1 MPLQSRPMSHA
12 DKVVIIGL
20 DAAPPELVFDRWL
33 DELPTIKWLTGH
45 GLYGELESTIP
56 SITCPAWASMVTGK
70 DPGRLGIYGFRNRT
84 RYDYSEMAF
93 VDSGWVREE
102 TLWDILSRYGRRS
115 ILVGIPPSYPPRAI
129 NGRMVSCFMAGDS
142 PDYTYPREFRTEVE
156 ALTGGYIPDVKDFR
170 SGDRGLILKT
180 VYEMTQRRFRLAKTL
195 LSASG
200 GQDWDLFMMV
210 EMGTDRLQHA
220 FWRYLDE
227 AHPSYCH
234 GTEYGDA
241 ILDYYKYLDR
251 ELGEILTLIGGR
263 ATLLVVSDHGAK
275 RMEGGICVNE
285 WLLANGYLRLLE
297 YPREITSF
305 QDLKVDW
312 RRTVAWAH
320 SGYYGRVF
328 LNVRGREPMGLI
340 PPQDYE
346 RIRRELARGLE
357 DIRNECGQRIN
368 TRAFRPED
376 IYPERRGIAPDL
388 LVYFGDQYY
397 RSIGSVGHK
406 KFWTR
411 ENDNGFDY
419 ANHSQYGIFILYNK
433 DLMNSP
439 VGARHAVP
447 LGRRPAHILDVA
459 PTVLGCMGLE
469 VPVDMKGNIITGANI
484 P

>member
-1 MPLQSRPMSHA
+1 MTFDVNNMGHT

-20 DAAPPELVFDRWL
+20 DSAPPELVFDRWS

-93 VDSGWVREE
+93 VDSSWVREE

-115 ILVGIPPSYPPRAI
+115 ILVGIPPSYPPKAV
-129 NGRMVSCFMAGDS
+129 NGKMVSCFMAGDS

-156 ALTGGYIPDVKDFR
+156 AMTGGYIPDVKDFR
-170 SGDRGLILKT
+170 SGDKGSILRT
-180 VYEMTQRRFRLAKTL
+180 VYEMTQRRFRLAKAL
-195 LSASG
+195 LQR
-200 GQDWDLFMMV
+200 QDWELFMMV

-227 AHPSYCH
+227 AHPSYCP

-251 ELGEILTLIGGR
+251 ELGEILTLIEGR

-297 YPREITSF
+297 YPQEITSF
-305 QDLKVDW
+305 QHLKVDW
-312 RRTVAWAH
+312 RRTVAWSH

-346 RIRRELARGLE
+346 RIRRELAQGLE
-357 DIRNECGQRIN
+357 DIRNEYGQRIN

-376 IYPERRGIAPDL
+376 IYPECRGIAPDL

-411 ENDNGFDY
+411 ENDNGSDD
-419 ANHSQYGIFILYNK
+419 ANHSQYGIFILYNR

-439 VGARHAVP
+439 VACELVSHAKR
-447 LGRRPAHILDVA
+447 GPAHILDVA

-469 VPVDMKGNIITGANI
+469 VPLDMKGNVLNCR
-484 P
+484 